1 METNIILE
9 GDCIESMKKLPD
21 AFINTCVTSPPY
33 YGLRDY
39 GEDGQIGQEE
49 TPQQYIDKMVEV
61 FAEVRRVL
69 RDDGT
74 LWLNLGDSYA
84 GSGKGAYA
92 DGVSRLG
99 EKSKVQ
105 ASSKGT
111 TTGTFRKT
119 NVQGLKSKNL
129 MGIPW
134 RTAMALQEDGCY
146 LRQDIIWHKPNPM
159 PESVTDRCTK
169 SHEYIFL
176 MTKNPDYYFDYE
188 SIRERSV
195 SKMDREH
202 LSPIGG
208 KKNPLKPGSYSG
220 NAPENDGFR
229 NKRSVWTVPVR
240 SKSYEGAHF
249 AVYPE
254 DLITPC
260 VLTGAPEGGIVLDP
274 FFGAGT
280 TGAVAIKNGRTY
292 IGCELNPE
300 YIQVAKNRLD
310 PIHLKRENMEKA
322 DGIIQNYFQF

>member
-1 METNIILE
+1 METNIILP
-9 GDCIESMKKLPD
+9 GDCIDSMKTLPD
-21 AFINTCVTSPPY
+21 SIINTTVTSPPY

-39 GEDGQIGQEE
+39 GADGQIGQEE
-49 TPQQYIDKMVEV
+49 TPQQFIDKMVEV
-61 FAEVRRVL
+61 FAEVRRIT

-92 DGVSRLG
+92 DGKVRLG
-99 EKSKVQ
+99 EKSNKQ
-105 ASSKGT
+105 ST
-111 TTGTFRKT
+111 NTGSTSGAFKKT
-119 NVQGLKSKNL
+119 NVQTLKPKNL

-134 RTAMALQEDGCY
+134 RVAMALQEDGWY

-176 MTKNPDYYFDYE
+176 LTKNPDYYFDHE
-188 SIRERSV
+188 AIRERSV

-202 LSPIGG
+202 LSPVGG
-208 KKNPLKPGSYSG
+208 KKDPRKPGSYSG
-220 NAPENDGFR
+220 NAPVNDGFR
-229 NKRSVWTVPVR
+229 NKRSVWSVPI
-240 SKSYEGAHF
+240 SAKNYDGAHF

-254 DLITPC
+254 DLIRPC
-260 VLTGAPEGGIVLDP
+260 ILAGSPEGGVVFDP

-280 TGAVAIKNGRTY
+280 TGVVAIKHNRTY

-300 YIQVAKNRLD
+300 YIEVAKNRLS
-310 PIHLKRENMEKA
+310 PIHIQQENKEKA
-322 DGIIQNYFQF
+322 EGIINNYFEF